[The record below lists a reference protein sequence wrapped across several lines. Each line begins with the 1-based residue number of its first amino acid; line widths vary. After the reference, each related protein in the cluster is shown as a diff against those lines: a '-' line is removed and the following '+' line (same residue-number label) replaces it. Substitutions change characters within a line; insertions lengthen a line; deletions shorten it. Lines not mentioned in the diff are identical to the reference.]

1 MNEQTDRK
9 TRIDWITFSIS
20 GGFLVL
26 FLLMSLLN
34 KDLMGEWI
42 SSSFDFSVT
51 FFGVFWQLL
60 LLATFVVGVALA
72 LSKYGKVKLGKKD
85 TPENGWFRWVS
96 MILCTLLA
104 SGGVFWAAGE
114 PIYHFL
120 TTPPL
125 FADEGMTRA
134 QAVVPRAGAKLFPL
148 GLYCLGLL
156 RYGSYHRPD
165 VCPLP

>member
-60 LLATFVVGVALA
+60 LLATFVVGRCTCLIEIWK
-72 LSKYGKVKLGKKD
+72 SEIRKK
-85 TPENGWFRWVS
+85 R
-96 MILCTLLA
+96 
-104 SGGVFWAAGE
+104 
-114 PIYHFL
+114 Y
-120 TTPPL
+120 
-125 FADEGMTRA
+125 TRKRL
-134 QAVVPRAGAKLFPL
+134 VPL
-148 GLYCLGLL
+148 GVDDSLYTACQWRSLLGSRRTDLSL
-156 RYGSYHRPD
+156 FNNATA
-165 VCPLP
+165 VC